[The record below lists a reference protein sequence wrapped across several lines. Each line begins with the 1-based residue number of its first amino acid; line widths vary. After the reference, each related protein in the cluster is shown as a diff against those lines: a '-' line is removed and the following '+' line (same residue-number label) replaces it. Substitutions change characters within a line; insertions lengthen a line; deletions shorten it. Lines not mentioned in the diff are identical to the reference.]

1 MFFLGWNLLLKRV
14 TNKAA
19 APLSVRP
26 LPAKAPNAAP
36 KTTPRPAIAAAPN
49 IPPAIAPIVGA
60 SMVARSA
67 IPGSK
72 RRSNPGIAV
81 GDVAE
86 EVDEVVVVEETDE
99 VARAEEIDEVVR
111 DDAAEETFGTEEV
124 DEAFATEEV
133 DKDFGVKEVEP
144 FGAEDFP

>member
-1 MFFLGWNLLLKRV
+1 MFFLGWDLLLKRV

-19 APLSVRP
+19 TPLSVRL

-36 KTTPRPAIAAAPN
+36 KITPRPAIAAAPN

-72 RRSNPGIAV
+72 RRSNPGIAA

-86 EVDEVVVVEETDE
+86 EADEVVVVEETDE
-99 VARAEEIDEVVR
+99 VARA
-111 DDAAEETFGTEEV
+111 DAAEETFGTEEV

-133 DKDFGVKEVEP
+133 DKAFGVKEVEA
-144 FGAEDFP
+144 FGAKDFPMLFGGGL